1 MISLKEVGEEL
12 KILGCNVK
20 YFEYKN
26 AESIVIKIKK
36 NVTIEKMVTTGKMW
50 SIAEEY
56 DSLKT
61 DLLNLIKTATELKNY
76 KGLEIRIL
84 STRENY
90 KTKWG
95 PQKEELRTVF
105 LRINNGSYRKT
116 KKDIN
121 NLLLKVYLKE
131 VLSKKRKE

>member
-12 KILGCNVK
+12 RILGYNVK
-20 YFEYKN
+20 YFKYEN
-26 AESIVIKIKK
+26 AESIIIKIKK
-36 NVTIEKMVTTGKMW
+36 NVTIEKIITAGKMW

-56 DSLKT
+56 ETLKT
-61 DLLNLIKTATELKNY
+61 DLLNLIKTTTELKNY
-76 KGLEIRIL
+76 KGLEIRIS

-90 KTKWG
+90 KTKWT
-95 PQKEELRTVF
+95 PQNEELRTIF
-105 LRINNGSYRKT
+105 LKINDGSYRKT

-131 VLSKKRKE
+131 VLTKKRKE